1 MAWARAMCLRR
12 TSMQPRLAA
21 GSPSLKRKRPA
32 PRWALAP
39 LPLRPL
45 PPRLQEIRGRVRAA
59 FRTPASSAAIAARRS
74 PRRPAPGHAH
84 AACRTPATSAE
95 TAAPS
100 DRSAPNGRDPAW
112 IAAVFVLTPP
122 ARTTKQKAHNQHGC
136 EPSLYKMRRALC
148 SIREQ
153 RPKAKLAI
161 RLPRSVRTPH
171 MKKRRS
177 LERRFR
183 DYIRLMKRPSRVSI
197 CSTSPTSTNM
207 GTFTSAPVSSVAGLV
222 EP

>member
-1 MAWARAMCLRR
+1 MFVRRSEYRQVLRQLRLAEARAGRPLDMLMRHAEHRQLLRKLR
-12 TSMQPRLAA
+12 LQAAVAHPMAATPHGSRPFFICCHPQERQNKRLATSTVA
-21 GSPSLKRKRPA
+21 SLLYTNWEERFTRY
-32 PRWALAP
+32 
-39 LPLRPL
+39 
-45 PPRLQEIRGRVRAA
+45 
-59 FRTPASSAAIAARRS
+59 ASHD
-74 PRRPAPGHAH
+74 RRPNWPL
-84 AACRTPATSAE
+84 
-95 TAAPS
+95 
-100 DRSAPNGRDPAW
+100 
-112 IAAVFVLTPP
+112 AV
-122 ARTTKQKAHNQHGC
+122 
-136 EPSLYKMRRALC
+136 
-148 SIREQ
+148 
-153 RPKAKLAI
+153 